1 MGLRSICQSE
11 SDELSEY
18 NDDDMFRSNDNS
30 IDDQDDDSDNET
42 SGTITL
48 IVGNRENE
56 HPSLIDQY
64 LNGIKSR
71 TMVDT
76 GAAASIIHYSDDPKK
91 NRIFKMM

>member
-48 IVGNRENE
+48 IVGNRENR
-56 HPSLIDQY
+56 HPSLIDAY
-64 LNGIKSR
+64 LNGVKS
-71 TMVDT
+71 
-76 GAAASIIHYSDDPKK
+76 
-91 NRIFKMM
+91 